1 MPHSPK
7 SPKKQSSSQT
17 KKPAPKKPVAV
28 KKPTK
33 PAPQKKPST
42 PVSKPVVK
50 PTPKPVVPQKPLVT
64 EEKIQPV
71 ATRGTISW
79 TLTPEAESSEY
90 KQQIVDGISKA
101 VDTYNKYASF
111 SQSVIVNY
119 DSSVPTAHASGTT
132 ITFGN
137 MFGYRVSL
145 HELGHVVGIGTRP
158 EWTSLQ
164 NNGVWTGANA
174 CTLIKKLDGPDA
186 VIQCDN
192 LHFWSSPSG
201 RSGGLNYDSEL
212 TPGADIRHVAL
223 VQALVD
229 DMNS

>member
-7 SPKKQSSSQT
+7 SPKKQSCHVN
-17 KKPAPKKPVAV
+17 KPAPKKPVAV
-28 KKPTK
+28 KKPVPPT
-33 PAPQKKPST
+33 KKP
-42 PVSKPVVK
+42 
-50 PTPKPVVPQKPLVT
+50 VPQKPAPVPQKPVPQKTVPKPVL
-64 EEKIQPV
+64 EEKVQP
-71 ATRGTISW
+71 ATRGTMSW
-79 TLTPEAESSEY
+79 TLTPEAESSPF
-90 KQQIVDGISKA
+90 KSQIVDGISKA

-111 SQSVIVNY
+111 TQSVIVHY
-119 DSSVPTAHASGTT
+119 DSSVPTAHANGNV
-132 ITFGN
+132 ITYGN

-145 HELGHVVGIGTRP
+145 HELGHAVGGVGTRS

-174 CTLIKKLDGPDA
+174 CTLIKKFDGPDA
-186 VIQCDN
+186 VIHCDN
-192 LHFWSSPSG
+192 LHFWGPL
-201 RSGGLNYDSEL
+201 SGGLNYDSEL